1 MINYRYRF
9 KFEKGPEKVFEI
21 KLDEESLNIQNTIPA
36 PLPEWARLE
45 VSKCENCPLS
55 QDSIPFCPTAASIVG
70 LTHSFAEVM
79 SIEPA
84 EVIVESPAR
93 NYYKKVPAQQGLF
106 SLLGIYMATSGCP
119 VTQKLRPM
127 VRHHLPFSSG
137 PETIYRVL
145 TMYLTAQYYRMQKGL
160 TPDWELK
167 ELVHFYEDIKK
178 VNVGFSNRLRQAV
191 KQESLTNAV
200 VILDTLASLFQ
211 HFSKKSVDSLENLF
225 KAYLK

>member
-1 MINYRYRF
+1 MIYYRYHF
-9 KFEKGPEKVFEI
+9 KFENGTEKIFEI
-21 KLDEESLNIQNTIPA
+21 KLDEENLSIQNTIPA
-36 PLPEWARLE
+36 PLPEWASLN

-55 QDSIPFCPTAASIVG
+55 QESVPFCPTAASIVG
-70 LTHSFAEVM
+70 LTRSFSEVM

-84 EVIVESPAR
+84 EVMVESSAR

-127 VRHHLPFSSG
+127 VRHHLPFSSSS
-137 PETIYRVL
+137 ETIYRVL
-145 TMYLTAQYYRMQKGL
+145 TMYLAAQYYRMRKGL
-160 TPDWELK
+160 APDWELHD
-167 ELVHFYEDIKK
+167 LIRFYEDIQK
-178 VNVGFSNRLRQAV
+178 VNVGFSQRLRQAV
-191 KQESLTNAV
+191 KEESLTNAV
-200 VILDTLASLFQ
+200 VMLDTLASLFH

>member
-9 KFEKGPEKVFEI
+9 KFEKGSEKIFEVS
-21 KLDEESLNIQNTIPA
+21 LDEENLSIQNTIPA
-36 PLPEWARLE
+36 PLPEWARLN

-55 QDSIPFCPTAASIVG
+55 QDSVPFCPTAASIVG
-70 LTHSFAEVM
+70 LTHSFSEVM
-79 SIEPA
+79 SIELA
-84 EVIVESPAR
+84 EVTVESSAR

-119 VTQKLRPM
+119 MTQKLRPM
-127 VRHHLPFSSG
+127 VRHHLPFSSSQ
-137 PETIYRVL
+137 ETIYRVL
-145 TMYLTAQYYRMQKGL
+145 TMYLAAQYYRMRKGL
-160 TPDWELK
+160 TPDWELHN
-167 ELVHFYEDIKK
+167 LIRFYEDMQK

-200 VILDTLASLFQ
+200 VMLDTLASLFH